1 MKTIEIDG
9 KSYLI
14 DIEKATEQGL
24 LKEKDS
30 KPRSWKEYSD
40 IYEEKVGHYT
50 NAADIDADAQCR
62 ACRCYDSFVSED
74 EAKAFCALGKL
85 IQLRDAWVGE
95 WRPDWSSD
103 KEYKWT
109 IQYDCDDVHIYP
121 FFFVSRPLSFP
132 TKDMAIEFFD
142 AFSGLLGQAKMFL

>member
-85 IQLRDAWVGE
+85 IQLRDAWVGDWE
-95 WRPDWSSD
+95 PDW
-103 KEYKWT
+103 KKVYNKYT
-109 IQYDCDDVHIYP
+109 IINARDRIDLNTAIFD
-121 FFFVSRPLSFP
+121 SGALAFP
-132 TKDMAIEFFD
+132 TKEMANDFLETFRNLIEE
-142 AFSGLLGQAKMFL
+142 AKMFL